1 MQYLLC
7 FLLLILPAQQKS
19 VHEFKVKGI
28 DGKMI
33 DLAKYKGKKILIVN
47 TASECGYTKQYAD
60 LQKLASQYKEKL
72 VVIGFP
78 ANNFGG
84 QEPGSDA
91 EIKEFCS
98 KNYEVN
104 FPMAAKVSVKGSNM
118 DPFFSWLTSQAN
130 PDFTGDI
137 RWNFEKFL
145 IDENGKLIHRYRSS
159 VKPMD
164 EAIISQIK

>member
-7 FLLLILPAQQKS
+7 LLLLILPAQPKS
-19 VHEFKVKGI
+19 AYDFKVKSI
-28 DGKMI
+28 DGKVI
-33 DLAKYKGKKILIVN
+33 ELSKYKGKKILIVN

-60 LQKLASQYKEKL
+60 LQKLATQYKEKI

-84 QEPGSDA
+84 QEPGNDA

-98 KNYEVN
+98 KNYDVT
-104 FPMAAKVSVKGSNM
+104 FPMSAKVSVKGKDM
-118 DPFFSWLTSQAN
+118 DPFFTWLTEQSN

-159 VKPMD
+159 VKPLD
-164 EAIISQIK
+164 NEIISQLK